1 MPTDCQWDVRSPAH
15 GMRCGMN
22 GSWLPSFRY
31 SGKRGF
37 DDASG
42 NTIVEFAFV
51 GPVLVLLLMGTL
63 AVGPTLY
70 MQAVLQGVMQKV
82 ARASELESG
91 YETAQQADLD
101 TTVHDKV
108 KNLHTRR
115 SKN

>member
-63 AVGPTLY
+63 DVGHTLY
-70 MQAVLQGVMQKV
+70 MQAVLQGVMQKA
-82 ARASELESG
+82 ARDSALESG
-91 YETAQQADLD
+91 SATAQQAALD
-101 TTVHDKV
+101 TQDRKS
-108 KNLHTRR
+108 TRLN
-115 SKN
+115 SSH

>member
-1 MPTDCQWDVRSPAH
+1 
-15 GMRCGMN
+15 MRCGMN

-63 AVGPTLY
+63 DVGHTLY
-70 MQAVLQGVMQKV
+70 MQAVLQGVMQKA
-82 ARASELESG
+82 ARDSALESG
-91 YETAQQADLD
+91 SATARSEE
-101 TTVHDKV
+101 
-108 KNLHTRR
+108 HTSELQSLMRI
-115 SKN
+115 SYAVF

>member
-1 MPTDCQWDVRSPAH
+1 
-15 GMRCGMN
+15 MRCGMN

-63 AVGPTLY
+63 DVGHTLY
-70 MQAVLQGVMQKV
+70 MQAVLQGVMQKA
-82 ARASELESG
+82 ARDSALESG
-91 YETAQQADLD
+91 SRSEENTSELPSLLRNSYAVLCLKKKK
-101 TTVHDKV
+101 TTIQ
-108 KNLHTRR
+108 TIR
-115 SKN
+115 